1 MPESFAGKTIW
12 LQPDGVNYRAEIWVN
27 GNLLSTLNGMFISDY
42 INVTDFVKVGRKNIL
57 AVKVYPVDVQ
67 VLRCRK
73 VGELPENSIT
83 EAMEIL
89 A

>member
-1 MPESFAGKTIW
+1 M
-12 LQPDGVNYRAEIWVN
+12 
-27 GNLLSTLNGMFISDY
+27 
-42 INVTDFVKVGRKNIL
+42 TDFVKVGRKNIL
-57 AVKVYPVDVQ
+57 AVKVYPVDVP